1 MNKKNTFPQGA
12 ESQYA
17 APQIEVI
24 EVETSQNILG
34 GSTAPLPE
42 LPGEDWEVEQSKT
55 KTNEKV

>member
-34 GSTAPLPE
+34 GSTTPLPG
-42 LPGEDWEVEQSKT
+42 LPGEDW
-55 KTNEKV
+55 